1 LGLDDFLRFD
11 GSFWLLALS
20 LFLFAVAAVAKVVE
34 VPFVRPAQGQVRVF
48 AVARISCF
56 RVFVGVAVNWRDL
69 ERVLVGIHL
78 SRLLFIRVFLLGLR
92 CRLLR
97 FRRLAKVRA
106 FVWLDVLGGGGFLFS
121 PIDVII
127 HPVLLVR
134 RLELATGLTHELP
147 LISATL
153 AIFYSQ
159 SLVILL
165 GKVLLLLRVQTLF
178 FLVHDQQLI

>member
-1 LGLDDFLRFD
+1 M
-11 GSFWLLALS
+11 
-20 LFLFAVAAVAKVVE
+20 
-34 VPFVRPAQGQVRVF
+34 
-48 AVARISCF
+48 
-56 RVFVGVAVNWRDL
+56 
-69 ERVLVGIHL
+69 
-78 SRLLFIRVFLLGLR
+78 LFIRVFLLGLR
-92 CRLLR
+92 GRLLR

-106 FVWLDVLGGGGFLFS
+106 FVWLDVLGGGGFLFR

-127 HPVLLVR
+127 HPVLLIR

-178 FLVHDQQLI
+178 FLVHDQQLIQRVLEQLILFLQLVGPLQDFYSPFVLNLLNLFL